1 MRLSRKVEVVC
12 TKCGHRFTIREL
24 IGTVSIVG
32 CPKCGGRVEP
42 GNASTAVIKGRT
54 DSQKRSRRQEK
65 KAAERYGGRAQPGSG
80 SIDTVK
86 SDVRDAGVSRGECKL
101 TRAKSYS
108 LKLELLNKIE
118 AEAVGEELPYM
129 EIEFQ
134 GVNPH
139 RRFVVMPAWA
149 FETLLER
156 SRSGNTDD

>member
-1 MRLSRKVEVVC
+1 MIYC
-12 TKCGHRFTIREL
+12 ANCGRRI
-24 IGTVSIVG
+24 
-32 CPKCGGRVEP
+32 EP
-42 GNASTAVIKGRT
+42 GDATTAVLKGRT
-54 DSQKRSRRQEK
+54 DNQKRSRRQEK

-118 AEAVGEELPYM
+118 AEAVGEEIPYM